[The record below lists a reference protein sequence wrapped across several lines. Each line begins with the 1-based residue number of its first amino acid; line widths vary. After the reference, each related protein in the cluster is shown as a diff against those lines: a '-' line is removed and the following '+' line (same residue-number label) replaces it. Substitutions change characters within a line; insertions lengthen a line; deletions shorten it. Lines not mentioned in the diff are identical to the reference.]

1 MGMLGERILRFEVPS
16 GEILEWLL
24 GEPLPPGFHEERIEL
39 DLFRALYYD
48 TPGHDLERRGAT
60 VCLSIHQD
68 GTHLLGVDVRER
80 ATGGVVRRRRA
91 EARVPDLA
99 PSDLFAHACEPT
111 RVVRALCDPSLLDI
125 VLELGVTRRLRVAR
139 ADGDAPAPVHIA
151 YDIATV
157 RRGDTSGELY
167 EVEIRMPEAPPGR
180 FEGLVRT
187 FEEGYGLRPLLGDLA
202 SRARELVSALEGEEL
217 ARRLHA
223 AREVAVV
230 AYHNGRIAL
239 CRSGGEGLR
248 VPTGPGSGRDACHRV
263 LRGWLGG
270 VRGRVR
276 ILGTSPGDSQR
287 PALEVWLAEG
297 IEPDAIGGG
306 QCTWLSLE
314 HVLQAAGSP
323 QLRDARTLAALE
335 VVLRSDL
342 PAHAVTIPTPATGA
356 ASEPL
361 DLAAYAPESDDDADV
376 LAPKEARPELLLN
389 RELCRLAFDE
399 RILVMVEDRSIPLL
413 ERVRCLAIFGARQDD
428 FFMTRV
434 AESKEQ
440 VAAGVTRRTPDG
452 LTPAEQLE
460 VIRIRARQ
468 VARRAYRVLTTS
480 LLPDLARENLRVVR
494 WNELDDAE
502 RTLLG
507 ERHWARIEALITP
520 FVADPSHPFPHIRN
534 LRPAIAAI
542 VRLPESRLDRFVA
555 IELPGEL
562 PRFVPLPDG
571 RRYVPLEELILG
583 GLPRLYPGLEVVRAH
598 TFRVTR
604 SATSRLPADE
614 VGDVM
619 AAVEDEIATRPFRQ
633 AVRLEVEE
641 AMPEEMRRHLL
652 RELRF
657 EAPESLSTLGEA
669 DIYAVPWLVD
679 LAGLS
684 EIAALDAPE
693 LKYPPLERSS
703 PFAPDRSIF
712 DQIRERSRLI
722 AFPDHSFDATVGR
735 FLAEAADDP
744 DVVGIKTTLYRTDP
758 DSEIV
763 RALAR
768 ARAAGKDA
776 FALVELKASF
786 DERRNVEWAR
796 SLDAAGVHVVFSPS
810 RYKVHAKIALVLRN
824 EPDGIRRYIYLG
836 TGNLNASTAA
846 AYTDVGILTADPGL
860 GEELNAVFGLLTGYS
875 ASARLDRL
883 LVSPF
888 QMRRRFLELIERE
901 IEHARAGRGGHI
913 RAQMNG
919 LSDRRIVAALYRA
932 SQAGVRIELAV
943 REICRL
949 RPGLPGISENIRVVS
964 LLGRLLQH
972 SRIFYFGNAGDPE
985 YYIGSADWRPRNL
998 LRRVEVV
1005 TPVDDPEHRA
1015 ALDRML
1021 TTVLEHPEAWEL
1033 RADGAYVRG
1042 NEVIGG
1048 IGTAGAIPF
1057 DPPVGAGAGPRH
1069 PPRDWNHRP
1078 PPG

>member
-1 MGMLGERILRFEVPS
+1 MVGERILRLEVPS
-16 GEILEWLL
+16 REILEWLL
-24 GEPLPPGFHEERIEL
+24 GEPLPPGFREERIEL
-39 DLFRALYYD
+39 ELFRALFFD
-48 TPGHDLERRGAT
+48 TPGHDLEQRGAT

-68 GTHLLGVDVRER
+68 GRHILGVDVRER
-80 ATGGVVRRRRA
+80 EMGGVVQRRHT
-91 EARVPDLA
+91 ETEVPDV
-99 PSDLFAHACEPT
+99 PPPELFAGPSEPA
-111 RVVRALCDPSLLDI
+111 RVVRALSDPARLDV
-125 VLELGVTRRLRVAR
+125 VLELGVTRRLRIAR
-139 ADGDAPAPVHIA
+139 SDGAAPARVRIA
-151 YDIATV
+151 YDAASI
-157 RRGDTSGELY
+157 RRGDTTAELY
-167 EVEIRMPEAPPGR
+167 EVEIHMPEAPPGR
-180 FEGLVRT
+180 FEGLVQA

-230 AYHNGRIAL
+230 AYDNGRIAL

-276 ILGTSPGDSQR
+276 VLGTTPGNSQH

-297 IEPDAIGGG
+297 IDAGAISGG

-314 HVLQAAGSP
+314 QAIQAAGSAH
-323 QLRDARTLAALE
+323 LRDLRTLAALE
-335 VVLRSDL
+335 VVVRSDL
-342 PAHAVTIPTPATGA
+342 PAQTVTIPTPVPEA
-356 ASEPL
+356 AAAEPL
-361 DLAAYAPESDDDADV
+361 DLAAYAPESDETDA

-413 ERVRCLAIFGARQDD
+413 ERVRFLAIFGSRQDD

-440 VAAGVTRRTPDG
+440 VAAGITRRTPDG

-460 VIRIRARQ
+460 IIRIRARQ
-468 VARRAYRVLTTS
+468 IARRAYRVLTTS

-494 WNELDDAE
+494 WADLDEAE
-502 RTLLG
+502 RALLA
-507 ERHWARIEALITP
+507 ERYWARIEALITP
-520 FVADPSHPFPHIRN
+520 YVADPSHPFPHIRN

-562 PRFVPLPDG
+562 PRFAPLPDG
-571 RRYVPLEELILG
+571 RRYVPLEEMILG

-604 SATSRLPADE
+604 SATSRLPTEE

-619 AAVEDEIATRPFRQ
+619 AAVEDELAARPFRQ

-657 EAPESLSTLGEA
+657 EAPESVSTLNEA

-679 LAGLS
+679 LAGLG

-693 LKYPPLERSS
+693 LKYPPLKRTS
-703 PFAPDRSIF
+703 PFAAGRSIF

-722 AFPDHSFDATVGR
+722 VFPDHSFDATVGR
-735 FLAEAADDP
+735 FLTEAADDP
-744 DVVGIKTTLYRTDP
+744 AVVAIKTTLYRTDP

-810 RYKVHAKIALVLRN
+810 QYKVHAKIALVVRD
-824 EPDGIRRYIYLG
+824 EPDGICRYIYIG

-846 AYTDVGILTADPGL
+846 GYTDVGILTADPGL

-875 ASARLDRL
+875 ASAKLDRL

-888 QMRRRFLELIERE
+888 QMRRRFLELIDRE
-901 IEHARAGRGGHI
+901 AEHARAGRGGHI

-932 SQAGVRIELAV
+932 SQAGVRIEMAV
-943 REICRL
+943 REICRV

-972 SRIFYFGNAGDPE
+972 SRIFYFGNAGEPE

-1005 TPVDDPEHRA
+1005 TPVDEPEHRA
-1015 ALDRML
+1015 ELDRML
-1021 TTVLEHPEAWEL
+1021 TTILEHPQAWEL

-1042 NEVIGG
+1042 DEVIGG
-1048 IGTAGAIPF
+1048 VGPHERRGRVVERERRTA
-1057 DPPVGAGAGPRH
+1057 
-1069 PPRDWNHRP
+1069 
-1078 PPG
+1078 